1 MPNEVVT
8 KWDLLDMVMDLQ
20 DDLLTAIDELDWSR
34 ERVGDSDDFPV
45 GWTHETLMAIDAEN
59 HPEVLDGYDVDPER
73 VLDYQ
78 KPVRGMKAIQE
89 VLDMVALAILHETPR
104 PTEDDE

>member
-8 KWDLLDMVMDLQ
+8 KWDLLDTVMDLQ
-20 DDLLTAIDELDWSR
+20 GDLLIAIDELDWSR

-45 GWTHETLMAIDAEN
+45 GWTHEILMAIDADN
-59 HPEVLDGYDVDPER
+59 MPDDVDVDPER

-78 KPVRGMKAIQE
+78 KPVRAMKAIQE